1 MTVHRHG
8 CLIPLGACMLIAGC
22 SVTRPMPVTPDAA
35 ALRSYLAEHPTAD
48 VQVTARS
55 GRRYWMHAPEVLGD
69 SLVGRRGYDVPV
81 RHLSVGLDD
90 VVELR
95 TGHFSAGRTA
105 GVVGGVLALAGVA
118 LVLLIEQ
125 AQPTY

>member
-1 MTVHRHG
+1 
-8 CLIPLGACMLIAGC
+8 MLMAGC

-48 VQVTARS
+48 VRVTARS
-55 GRRYWMHAPEVLGD
+55 GRRYWVHAPEVRGD

-105 GVVGGVLALAGVA
+105 GVVGGVLAVAGVA
-118 LVLLIEQ
+118 LLLVLEE

>member
-1 MTVHRHG
+1 MARRH
-8 CLIPLGACMLIAGC
+8 CCVIRLGACMLMAGC

-35 ALRSYLAEHPTAD
+35 TLRRYLAEHPTAN
-48 VQVTARS
+48 VRVTARS
-55 GRRYWMHAPEVLGD
+55 GRKYWMHAPEVRGD

-81 RHLSVGLDD
+81 QHLSVGLDD

-118 LVLLIEQ
+118 LVLVIQET
-125 AQPTY
+125 QPIY